1 MRQNEIWMRR
11 ALELAQ
17 KGGDRVRPNPL
28 VGAVVVRNEKR
39 VSEGYH
45 AEFGGPHAEVSAL
58 RKAGPK
64 ARGATLYVT
73 LEPCSTWGKT
83 PPCVDRVIDCGIRK
97 VVLGQTDPNPLN
109 HLGGIRR
116 LRRAGIRVETGILGE
131 EAEKQNEAFFK
142 TMRTGLPFVT
152 LKMAQSLD
160 GKIATRAGESR
171 WISSGPARKWVRR
184 LRDRSD
190 AVLIG
195 KNTFLQDDPR
205 LSGSNGCEKPWRVVL
220 DPKLELGPN
229 ARVFRG
235 PQLTLVAVSDR
246 RLKEIPKRTQGKGKV
261 FLPVPESKGRLE
273 LKTLLKELAALGVQ
287 NLLAEGGG
295 EVAWSLIQERLVD
308 RLIWIVA
315 PKIIGGRDARTSVEG
330 EGIDGLRR
338 AFPLKWDNVHRLG
351 PDFVFEARLCSPG
364 S

>member
-1 MRQNEIWMRR
+1 MRRNEIWMRR

-17 KGGDRVRPNPL
+17 KGGDRTRPNPL
-28 VGAVVVRNEKR
+28 VGAVVVRNEKLI
-39 VSEGYH
+39 SEGYH
-45 AEFGGPHAEVSAL
+45 VEFGGPHAEVSAL

-73 LEPCSTWGKT
+73 LEPCSSWGKT
-83 PPCVDRVIDCGIRK
+83 PPCVDWVIESGIRK
-97 VVLGQTDPNPLN
+97 AVIGRTDPNPQN
-109 HLGGIRR
+109 HLKGIRR
-116 LRRAGIRVETGILGE
+116 LRQAGIRVETGILGE

-142 TMRTGLPFVT
+142 TMRTSLPFVT

-171 WISSGPARKWVRR
+171 WISSGPARAFVRR
-184 LRDRSD
+184 LRDHSD

-195 KNTFLQDDPR
+195 KNTLLQDDPL

-220 DPKLELGPN
+220 DPKLDLQSD
-229 ARVFRG
+229 ARVFQG

-246 RLKEIPKRTQGKGKV
+246 RLKEIPKKTQGKGKV
-261 FLPVPESKGRLE
+261 FLPVPETKGRFDLRN
-273 LKTLLKELAALGVQ
+273 LLKKLAALGVQ
-287 NLLAEGGG
+287 NLLVEGGG
-295 EVAWSLIQERLVD
+295 EVAWSFIRERLAD

-330 EGIDGLRR
+330 EGIDGLQK
-338 AFPLKWDNVHRLG
+338 AYPLKWDSVYRLG
-351 PDFVFEARLCSPG
+351 PDFVFEARLCSQA